1 VCKQPGPSGFFDREK
16 YRTTIGFAY
25 AGSSLAGLA
34 THALANILFQSLAG
48 AAESLP
54 PGLDQLAE
62 AVSQIGLQYMREVG
76 ILGGDKALFQGIVF
90 GFCGR
95 ENRFRAFKITPNLD
109 QDVHVDVSEQNLD
122 RPEHLIA
129 IGSCADL
136 LCERVK
142 ADRPLLYA
150 DCLDAK
156 MKELREIDLP
166 KRALQ
171 KLIDEK
177 IDDRIGGGLQ
187 YGWGT
192 SAGFEPASH
201 MIGLAAPL
209 PSGRNAALTVLGFD
223 ITELGVGDYR
233 CSVPGR

>member
-1 VCKQPGPSGFFDREK
+1 MTVAAVWKVSDRIYAVADTRLSRERGNVLTEHGPKLLPLSVVCKQPGPSGFFDREK

-109 QDVHVDVSEQNLD
+109 QDVHVVRFRARLSHDWSRRTTSIWAQC
-122 RPEHLIA
+122 R
-129 IGSCADL
+129 
-136 LCERVK
+136 
-142 ADRPLLYA
+142 ADRV
-150 DCLDAK
+150 
-156 MKELREIDLP
+156 
-166 KRALQ
+166 
-171 KLIDEK
+171 
-177 IDDRIGGGLQ
+177 
-187 YGWGT
+187 
-192 SAGFEPASH
+192 GF
-201 MIGLAAPL
+201 
-209 PSGRNAALTVLGFD
+209 
-223 ITELGVGDYR
+223 
-233 CSVPGR
+233 